1 MIAETLAVISA
12 ANAAIGQVK
21 TMIGHGREIS
31 SMGKQLGA
39 ILTAEETLK
48 AQGER
53 KSNSIFSKAMGKYT
67 NSFEEFLELD
77 RLREARQ
84 ELESQMRLYGRPGL
98 YDAWVDFQRKDRIR
112 KREMAEEQEAA
123 KAMLIEIASWV
134 AVAVITGLFCTGLV
148 YWAYIY
154 YG

>member
-1 MIAETLAVISA
+1 MLVETLAVVSA

-21 TMIGHGREIS
+21 TLIGHGREIG

-53 KSNSIFSKAMGKYT
+53 KQSSIFAKAMGKDT

-77 RLREARQ
+77 KLREARK
-84 ELESQMRLYGRPGL
+84 EIESHMRLYGRPGL
-98 YDAWVDFQRKDRIR
+98 YDAWVDFQRQERIR
-112 KREMAEEQEAA
+112 KREIAEEQEAA
-123 KAMLIEIASWV
+123 RSLLIEIAQWV
-134 AVAVITGLFCTGLV
+134 TVGVIIIGASAGLI
-148 YWAYIY
+148 YWAYQY
-154 YG
+154 R